1 MISIEIKKN
10 NNKISEVVVKGHA
23 NYSTKGKDIVCA
35 SATTI
40 IIYSL
45 NLIEKL
51 GFKINYILEEGYSK
65 LTNDA
70 NNELVDKVFETMEY
84 SFNSLYEE
92 YPKNIFIKH

>member
-1 MISIEIKKN
+1 MISVEIKKID
-10 NNKISEVVVKGHA
+10 NKISEVIVKGHA

-40 IIYSL
+40 LIYSL

-51 GFKINYILEEGYSK
+51 GLKITYKLEEGYSK
-65 LTNDA
+65 LVNDA
-70 NNELVDKVFETMEY
+70 NNELADKIFETIEY

>member
-1 MISIEIKKN
+1 MISVEIKKLDK
-10 NNKISEVVVKGHA
+10 KISEVIVKGHA
-23 NYSTKGKDIVCA
+23 NYSDKGKDIVCA

-40 IIYSL
+40 IIYTL

-51 GFKINYILEEGYSK
+51 GFKITYKLEEGYSK
-65 LTNDA
+65 LLNDA
-70 NNELVDKVFETMEY
+70 NNELVDKIFETMEY

>member
-1 MISIEIKKN
+1 MISIEFKKN
-10 NNKISEVVVKGHA
+10 DKRIEQIVIKGHA
-23 NYSTKGKDIVCA
+23 NYSEKGKDIVCA

-40 IIYSL
+40 LIYSL

-51 GFKINYILEEGYSK
+51 GLKITYQLEEGYSK
-65 LTNDA
+65 LVNDA
-70 NNELVDKVFETMEY
+70 NNELVDKIFETIEY

>member
-1 MISIEIKKN
+1 MISVEIKKIDS
-10 NNKISEVVVKGHA
+10 KVSEVIVKGHA
-23 NYSTKGKDIVCA
+23 NYSDKGKDIVCA

-51 GFKINYILEEGYSK
+51 GFKITYKLEEGYSK
-65 LTNDA
+65 LVNDA
-70 NNELVDKVFETMEY
+70 NSDIVDKVFETLEF

-92 YPKNIFIKH
+92 HPRNIYLKH

>member
-1 MISIEIKKN
+1 MISVEIKKTQE
-10 NNKISEVVVKGHA
+10 KISEVIVKGHA
-23 NYSTKGKDIVCA
+23 NYSSKGKDIVCA

-65 LTNDA
+65 LVNDA
-70 NNELVDKVFETMEY
+70 NNEIVDKVFETMEY

>member
-1 MISIEIKKN
+1 MISVEIKKIDS
-10 NNKISEVVVKGHA
+10 KISEVIVKGHA

-40 IIYSL
+40 LIYSL

-51 GFKINYILEEGYSK
+51 GLKITYQLEEGYSK
-65 LTNDA
+65 LINDA
-70 NNELVDKVFETMEY
+70 NNDLVDKIFETIEY

>member
-1 MISIEIKKN
+1 MISVEIKKIDS
-10 NNKISEVVVKGHA
+10 KISEVIVKGHA

-40 IIYSL
+40 LIYSL

-51 GFKINYILEEGYSK
+51 GLKITYQLEEGYSK
-65 LTNDA
+65 FINDA
-70 NNELVDKVFETMEY
+70 NNELVDKIFETIEY

>member
-1 MISIEIKKN
+1 MISVEIKKID
-10 NNKISEVVVKGHA
+10 NKISEVIVKGHA

-40 IIYSL
+40 LIYSL

-51 GFKINYILEEGYSK
+51 GLKITYKLEKGYSK
-65 LTNDA
+65 LVNDA
-70 NNELVDKVFETMEY
+70 NNELVDKIFETIEY

>member
-1 MISIEIKKN
+1 MISVEIKKIDK
-10 NNKISEVVVKGHA
+10 KISEVIVKGHA

-40 IIYSL
+40 LIYSL

-51 GFKINYILEEGYSK
+51 GLKITYQLEEGYSK
-65 LTNDA
+65 LINDA
-70 NNELVDKVFETMEY
+70 NNELVDKIFETIEY

>member
-1 MISIEIKKN
+1 MISVEIKKIDS
-10 NNKISEVVVKGHA
+10 KISEVIVKGHA

-40 IIYSL
+40 LIYSL

-51 GFKINYILEEGYSK
+51 GLKITYQLEEGYSK
-65 LTNDA
+65 LINDA
-70 NNELVDKVFETMEY
+70 NNELVDKIFETIEY

>member
-1 MISIEIKKN
+1 MISVEIKKIDK
-10 NNKISEVVVKGHA
+10 KISEVIVKGHA
-23 NYSTKGKDIVCA
+23 NYSDKGKDIVCA

-51 GFKINYILEEGYSK
+51 GFKITYKLEEGYSK
-65 LTNDA
+65 LVNDA
-70 NNELVDKVFETMEY
+70 NNELVDKIFETLEF

-92 YPKNIFIKH
+92 YPKNIYLKH

>member
-51 GFKINYILEEGYSK
+51 GFKINYILEEGFSK